1 MGDGPRRR
9 CAQAWAWVYLAL
21 FDNGE
26 DATDTEAASTGH
38 DGESTQA
45 TSDEPETEMSG
56 ADLYL
61 LTVYMESQR
70 GEPPVASGVVADR
83 LDKSPPSVTEI
94 VQRLDDQGLVV
105 YEPYEGATLTDAG
118 RERGTDLHQSY
129 VTLSWF
135 FRGVLELETH
145 ESEAM
150 EPAGVIDPTVSER
163 LTTVLPVEELQE
175 QGGI

>member
-1 MGDGPRRR
+1 
-9 CAQAWAWVYLAL
+9 
-21 FDNGE
+21 
-26 DATDTEAASTGH
+26 
-38 DGESTQA
+38 
-45 TSDEPETEMSG
+45 MSG

-129 VTLSWF
+129 VTLS
-135 FRGVLELETH
+135 
-145 ESEAM
+145 
-150 EPAGVIDPTVSER
+150 
-163 LTTVLPVEELQE
+163 
-175 QGGI
+175 